1 MTADETTRNQ
11 SRMARELT
19 ALKRSLKDLRSQS
32 DQCQM
37 FREDLESC
45 KVKHIYE
52 FSISN
57 KAGILTNKDYLYC
70 PSCLWAVFWSS
81 PSDMIIVMFV
91 NISLVKIY

>member
-1 MTADETTRNQ
+1 MCADETTRNH

-45 KVKHIYE
+45 KVKHIYQ

-57 KAGILTNKDYLYC
+57 KAAILTKKVFFVPAAYVLYFD
-70 PSCLWAVFWSS
+70 PAPV
-81 PSDMIIVMFV
+81 I
-91 NISLVKIY
+91 

>member
-1 MTADETTRNQ
+1 MCADETTRNH

-45 KVKHIYE
+45 KVKHIYQ

-57 KAGILTNKDYLYC
+57 KAAILTKKVFFVPAAYVLYFD
-70 PSCLWAVFWSS
+70 PV
-81 PSDMIIVMFV
+81 PVI
-91 NISLVKIY
+91 